1 MARVKINILG
11 ISELKGTEMGE
22 FNSEDHCIYYQGQES
37 LKRDEVALIVKKEL
51 KMQYL
56 GAISQTIE

>member
-1 MARVKINILG
+1 MDILG
-11 ISELKGTEMGE
+11 INAQKWTGMGE

>member
-1 MARVKINILG
+1 MDILG
-11 ISELKGTEMGE
+11 INAQKWTRMGE